1 MLNQIVLSL
10 RITMQNFLAAKMRTF
25 LTIIGIVIGIA
36 AVMVVMSVGTSAQ
49 NMILDQIRN
58 VGSDLMAILPGAA
71 DDGGPP
77 ASAYGIVITT
87 MKNGDLEA
95 LRKKSNVPHAV
106 AVSGY
111 VSGNNVVQYKSYD
124 KSLTFQGVS
133 ADMIDVEGG
142 NIDVGRFFTSAE
154 DESLA
159 RVVILGAKIAKD
171 IFDNEEALGK
181 KIKIGSQSFR
191 VVGIMKE
198 RGATFA
204 ANYDESIYI
213 PLQTAQKNM
222 LGIDYLNFIR
232 MKVDD
237 EINVEK
243 TKDDVRTVLRSR
255 HDIADDEGDDF
266 SVRNIASALSIVNNV
281 TNIMKYFLTAVASIS
296 LIVGGIGVMNIM
308 FIALS
313 KRVREIG
320 LRKAVGARRRDIM
333 WQFLFESMIIALI
346 GGFIGF
352 FVGLFV
358 IWLAWAAAMQY
369 DIEWDMIITMQM
381 AYVSL
386 IITIVIGLLFGIY
399 PARRAS
405 RISPMEAL
413 RYE

>member
-1 MLNQIVLSL
+1 MLSL

-25 LTIIGIVIGIA
+25 LTVIGIVIGIA

-49 NMILDQIRN
+49 NMILDQVRN
-58 VGSDLMAILPGAA
+58 VGSDLIAILPGAA
-71 DDGGPP
+71 DDDGPP
-77 ASAYGIVITT
+77 ASTFGIVVTT

-95 LRKKSNVPHAV
+95 LRKKTNVPHAV

-111 VSGNNVVQYKSYD
+111 VSSNDVVQYKSYD

-133 ADMIDVEGG
+133 ADMIIVEG
-142 NIDVGRFFTSAE
+142 NSVANGRFFTGAE

-159 RVVILGAKIAKD
+159 RVVVFGSKIAKD
-171 IFDNEEALGK
+171 IFDSEEPLGK
-181 KIKIGSQSFR
+181 KVKIGSQSFR
-191 VVGIMKE
+191 VIGVMEE

-204 ANYDESIYI
+204 SNYDEAIYI

-232 MKVDD
+232 LKTDD
-237 EINVEK
+237 EVNVEQ
-243 TKDDVRTVLRSR
+243 TKEDVRTILRSR
-255 HDIADDEGDDF
+255 HDIADGDGDDF
-266 SVRNIASALSIVNNV
+266 SVRNIASALSAINNI
-281 TNIMKYFLTAVASIS
+281 TNIMKYFLVAVASIS
-296 LIVGGIGVMNIM
+296 LIVGGVGVMNIM

-333 WQFLFESMIIALI
+333 WQFLFESMVISFI
-346 GGFIGF
+346 GGIIGF
-352 FVGLFV
+352 LVGLLV
-358 IWLAWAAAMQY
+358 VWVAGVAAAQY
-369 DIEWDMIITMQM
+369 DLEWGIVITMQM
-381 AYVSL
+381 VYVSL
-386 IITIVIGLLFGIY
+386 IISIVIGFFFGIY
-399 PARRAS
+399 PARRAA

>member
-25 LTIIGIVIGIA
+25 LTIIGVVIGIA

-58 VGSDLMAILPGAA
+58 VGSDLVAILPGAA
-71 DDGGPP
+71 DDDGPP
-77 ASAYGIVITT
+77 ASTYGIVVTT

-133 ADMIDVEGG
+133 ADMLDVEGS
-142 NIDVGRFFTSAE
+142 NIAFGRFFTSAE

-159 RVVILGAKIAKD
+159 RVVVLGAKIAKD
-171 IFDNEEALGK
+171 IFDNEDMLGK

-191 VVGIMKE
+191 VVGIMEE

-213 PLQTAQKNM
+213 PLQTAQKNI

-237 EINVEK
+237 EKNVEQ

-266 SVRNIASALSIVNNV
+266 SVRNIASALSMVNNV

-358 IWLAWAAAMQY
+358 IWLAWVAAMQY

-386 IITIVIGLLFGIY
+386 IITLVIGLLFGIY
-399 PARRAS
+399 PARKAS